1 MFAHSSKDKTLRSDK
16 SANIFGNGPISSSWF
31 LLGNTVGIWQP
42 CLCLDW
48 FSASFSRAI
57 LGKLTSLCV
66 PGMVA
71 IHWWA
76 FCNYW
81 ASTTNTRRPPKGV
94 YKLMHSENIHLM
106 HTLDLVLVACPE
118 QWWLRTGGLMAA
130 KKESSHSPTRAA
142 PPSSC
147 GSSDWL
153 STLSTSTI
161 FHNKPDLLTLW
172 LAFTLSHVSQCTSH
186 TLVSPF

>member
-1 MFAHSSKDKTLRSDK
+1 MNFDWKYCWHLATLFMCR
-16 SANIFGNGPISSSWF
+16 
-31 LLGNTVGIWQP
+31 LV
-42 CLCLDW
+42 LCLTFKSICVGEIDKPMCAQHGLNTLMG
-48 FSASFSRAI
+48 F
-57 LGKLTSLCV
+57 LQLLSLYSQYKA
-66 PGMVA
+66 P
-71 IHWWA
+71 
-76 FCNYW
+76 
-81 ASTTNTRRPPKGV
+81 SQGV
-94 YKLMHSENIHLM
+94 YKLMHSENIHSM

-161 FHNKPDLLTLW
+161 FHNKPDLLPLW